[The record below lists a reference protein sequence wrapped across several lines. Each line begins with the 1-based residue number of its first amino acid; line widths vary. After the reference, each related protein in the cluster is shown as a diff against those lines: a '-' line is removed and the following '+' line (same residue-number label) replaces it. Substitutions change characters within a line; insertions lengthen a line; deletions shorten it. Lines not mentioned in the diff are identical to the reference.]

1 LSLLAYIN
9 ATTSTTILGGKGHS
23 ISMEKD
29 ATMGGNPGASSVGH
43 DLLTGPDAS
52 NYVWAETLSDVFGG
66 GLVGEETGHPAHTH
80 YSFDGEGEGELPLAV
95 GQELEV
101 LNDHDHS

>member
-1 LSLLAYIN
+1 
-9 ATTSTTILGGKGHS
+9 
-23 ISMEKD
+23 MEKD

-66 GLVGEETGHPAHTH
+66 GLVSEETGHPAHTH

-101 LNDHDHS
+101 LNDHDHSWVPKYSVLCSNLLMWRVCFLT